1 MVSDDCEIP
10 STGNHSLKGWPV
22 SEEDA
27 DQEDGVERFWWERS
41 PIKKTK
47 EPQRQGWG
55 GACGG
60 QISKETYAAIS
71 QCAEE
76 SRSQDSL
83 CRENILRE
91 RSGLERTMMVVSIGT
106 NSQPR

>member
-1 MVSDDCEIP
+1 MEWRDS
-10 STGNHSLKGWPV
+10 GGKGAQ
-22 SEEDA
+22 S
-27 DQEDGVERFWWERS
+27 
-41 PIKKTK
+41 KKQK
-47 EPQRQGWG
+47 SQRQGWG

-76 SRSQDSL
+76 SRSQESL
-83 CRENILRE
+83 CQENILRE